1 MSDTTL
7 NYRSQN
13 TAKSHTKNEI
23 TANVGRRYTK
33 KRRVNKMLAT
43 WKIDD
48 SLKRILVEGF
58 ASTNINELALITM
71 NTIESVCLDV
81 EIVNNQVE
89 STLLDSKIKRL
100 PRLYNTML
108 FEATA
113 KAFGGIGLVL
123 SDGGVTAC
131 KYRIF
136 GFKNTTA
143 PAMAAFQMLSE
154 QLMQAR
160 IDFLFRLKID
170 DADERIAA
178 ADTFCVSFVEKLA
191 VLMHVKNKEIDK
203 NIRDAVFDEYE
214 LKV

>member
-1 MSDTTL
+1 MNPNQQAPNQAPLSTDYLDEISAAPQKSDGPPL
-7 NYRSQN
+7 
-13 TAKSHTKNEI
+13 
-23 TANVGRRYTK
+23 K
-33 KRRVNKMLAT
+33 K
-43 WKIDD
+43 
-48 SLKRILVEGF
+48 IL
-58 ASTNINELALITM
+58 I
-71 NTIESVCLDV
+71 
-81 EIVNNQVE
+81 
-89 STLLDSKIKRL
+89 
-100 PRLYNTML
+100 
-108 FEATA
+108 
-113 KAFGGIGLVL
+113 FGGIGLVL

-191 VLMHVKNKEIDK
+191 VLMHVKNKEIDN
-203 NIRDAVFDEYE
+203 NILDAVFY
-214 LKV
+214 